1 MIDGRRLTFEYGP
14 LGDGDAEDLTILR
27 RMRDHG
33 CDVFLSLAT
42 HFRPPSGS
50 RKEAM
55 QINYRNLQEMIR
67 KVEAE
72 D

>member
-1 MIDGRRLTFEYGP
+1 MDYLS
-14 LGDGDAEDLTILR
+14 ILR

-33 CDVFLSLAT
+33 CAVFLSLAT

-50 RKEAM
+50 RMEAM
-55 QINYRNLQEMIR
+55 QINYGNLQEMIR

-72 D
+72 V

>member
-1 MIDGRRLTFEYGP
+1 MDY
-14 LGDGDAEDLTILR
+14 LTILCH
-27 RMRDHG
+27 MRDHG

-50 RKEAM
+50 RMEAM

-67 KVEAE
+67 KVEGE
-72 D
+72 V